1 MSEENGM
8 KLIEMS
14 GGDMLGGGFAV
25 SFGFGSHPC
34 ELATLTLRLN
44 AGIGTKEL
52 AKALRDLAGKVE
64 GLKSEEEELFVSRSA
79 ILKQAADKRK
89 AWNRLLASIP
99 RLYPPA
105 RPGGK
110 KTRSRSVAP
119 APHQEKLMANKK
131 TAKKLA
137 KKAEAKKAAAKKAK

>member
-1 MSEENGM
+1 MNDEM
-8 KLIEMS
+8 KLIGVS

-25 SFGFGSHPC
+25 SFGFGPHPC
-34 ELATLTLRLN
+34 ELATLTLRLD
-44 AGIGTKEL
+44 AGLGTKDT
-52 AKALRDLAGKVE
+52 AKALRGLARRIE
-64 GLKSEEEELFVSRSA
+64 SLKSVVEECAGVRSRM
-79 ILKQAADKRK
+79 LKLAADKQK
-89 AWNRLLASIP
+89 AWARLLAAVPKS
-99 RLYPPA
+99 YPPA